1 MATFTMTGKPF
12 LHKLWKRRLDRAQNR
27 VKKYENTVVDISNVT
42 LPTTSTM
49 IIKFTTI
56 NNNKKYEL
64 VMQGKFGE
72 LYKKQEA
79 GDAITADDVNAELVI
94 RAEFERAY
102 QINE

>member
-12 LHKLWKRRLDRAQNR
+12 LHRLWKRRLDRAQR
-27 VKKYENTVVDISNVT
+27 LVKKYENTVVDISNVT

-72 LYKKQEA
+72 LYKKQEV
-79 GDAITADDVNAELVI
+79 GETITPEDVNAELVI
-94 RAEFERAY
+94 RNEFERAY

>member
-12 LHKLWKRRLDRAQNR
+12 LHRIWKKRLEVAQNR
-27 VKKYENTVVDISNVT
+27 VKKYENTVVVISTVT

-72 LYKKQEA
+72 LYKKQESGEA
-79 GDAITADDVNAELVI
+79 VTPDDVNAELAI
-94 RAEFERAY
+94 RAEFDRAY